1 MGQAHCSDMGS
12 RLTLRRAGSCTR
24 IGASWENASTTPES
38 SAEFPHC
45 GYIPLRLEWYSL
57 IQFSLFAVCGWIEN
71 GKHMHSVIELRST
84 RRYRLSVPALFMWE
98 IQDWKSRNGKGVTRD
113 TNALGVYVQTD
124 SLPPVG
130 ARVQME
136 ILLPQAGGF
145 QPRNALARRRHS
157 SSMRERRS
165 D

>member
-1 MGQAHCSDMGS
+1 
-12 RLTLRRAGSCTR
+12 
-24 IGASWENASTTPES
+24 
-38 SAEFPHC
+38 
-45 GYIPLRLEWYSL
+45 
-57 IQFSLFAVCGWIEN
+57 
-71 GKHMHSVIELRST
+71 MHSVIELRRT